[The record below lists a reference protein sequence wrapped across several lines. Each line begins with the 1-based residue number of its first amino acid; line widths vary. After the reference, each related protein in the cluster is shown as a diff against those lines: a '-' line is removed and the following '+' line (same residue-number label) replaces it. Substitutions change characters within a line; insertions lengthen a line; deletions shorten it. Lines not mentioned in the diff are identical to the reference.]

1 MTHDV
6 FISYA
11 REDRA
16 KARKLAQALL
26 AACGWSV
33 WWDTNLRSGEQ
44 FPRRIQE
51 AVGASRCVV
60 VLWSRHSVES
70 DWVIAE
76 ASEGWDRRILVPVRL
91 DDCVPPMPFRQTH
104 SPNLSQ
110 WRGAADD
117 ATLLELIESIRR
129 VHAQG
134 TAVDAAELAEREHRR
149 RSFLRRRVLQRAA
162 IVAAVAFIGVG
173 GWLAWGRLEAN
184 WNLKAA
190 ADELARQSETI
201 RAEVVTLT
209 PEQDKKI
216 WWTNIVEDRA
226 RYDRLELSALLAIE
240 ALRMRH
246 TDRTERALREALV
259 LMPWSDQHLQIDGTD
274 APQLIDFNGGG
285 RLLAAGG
292 GVGGT
297 IVWDLDRDAVVAR
310 IPHGGTSG
318 KDRWSDKRGS
328 FHGGRALR
336 QVIDFSPVRDVV
348 ATAGPDSTVRVWD
361 ARTGRELLRLD
372 HAELATAAAF
382 DAKGERLATSDES
395 GAVCLWEAN
404 TGGKLRCMN
413 QGAAVY
419 WVGFSPSSALLASVA
434 LDGSIGVW
442 DTATGRRRALFQHD
456 ARVQAAQF
464 DPQEKQLASFG
475 TQTGTRLWKLEDG
488 GEPWR
493 LDNSSFSYAGVVFDA
508 ATLTMIL
515 GGADGTITWWDLN
528 TRTPRFAAE
537 SGSFIKAIAVSN
549 DGRHLV
555 TMDGFGEAR
564 AWDAKNGRLLKRLP
578 YYRVNSIAISP
589 DGEFIAAAGEDG
601 PRDVIEITRILPKD
615 AAAIACAQLRRNLT
629 RAEWQRYFGDQPY
642 RVTCPNIKPQTEQ

>member
-16 KARKLAQALL
+16 TARKLAQALL

-51 AVGASRCVV
+51 AIATSRCVV

-76 ASEGWDRRILVPVRL
+76 ATEGWDRKMLIPVRL

-129 VHAQG
+129 IHAQG

-149 RSFLRRRVLQRAA
+149 RSYLRRRMLQKAA
-162 IVAAVAFIGVG
+162 VAAAVAFIAVG
-173 GWLAWGRLEAN
+173 GWLAWRELEAN

-190 ADELARQSETI
+190 AEELAGQSEGI
-201 RAEVVTLT
+201 RTEVVTLT

-216 WWTNIVEDRA
+216 WWTNLLDDRA
-226 RYDRLELSALLAIE
+226 RYDRLELSTLLAIE
-240 ALRMRH
+240 ALRLRH

-259 LMPWSDQHLQIDGTD
+259 LMPWSDQHLQIKGSD
-274 APQLIDFNGGG
+274 APQLLDFNGNG

-297 IVWDLDRDAVVAR
+297 IVWDLERDTLLAR

-318 KDRWSDKRGS
+318 NDRWSDKRGS

-336 QVIDFSPVRDVV
+336 QVIDFSPARDVV

-361 ARTGRELLRLD
+361 ARTGRELLQLM

-382 DAKGERLATSDES
+382 DAKGDRLATSDES
-395 GAVCLWEAN
+395 GAVCLWDAN
-404 TGGKLRCMN
+404 TGAKQHCMN
-413 QGAAVY
+413 QGAPVY

-442 DTATGRRRALFQHD
+442 DTTTGQRRALFQHD
-456 ARVQAAQF
+456 PRVKAAQF

-475 TQTGTRLWKLEDG
+475 TQTETRLWKLEDG
-488 GEPWR
+488 AEFWR
-493 LDNSSFSYAGVVFDA
+493 LDSSSASYAGVAFDA
-508 ATLTMIL
+508 ATPTMIL

-528 TRTPRFAAE
+528 ARTPRLSAD
-537 SGSFIKAIAVSN
+537 SGSFIKAIAMSK
-549 DGRHLV
+549 DGRRLV
-555 TMDGFGEAR
+555 TMDGYGEAR
-564 AWDAKNGRLLKRLP
+564 AWDAKNGRLLKRMP
-578 YYRVNSIAISP
+578 YYRVNALAISP

-601 PRDVIEITRILPKD
+601 ARDVIEMTRIWPTD
-615 AAAIACAQLRRNLT
+615 PAATACAQLQRNLT
-629 RAEWQRYFGDQPY
+629 RAEWQRYLADQPY
-642 RVTCPNIKPQTEQ
+642 RMTCPNIKPQTEQ